1 VAVEVSTAF
10 GNAVVLR
17 LGLLSLEWGDSVIF
31 PVLREN
37 AVFLR
42 ICDSERFAGERVRWI
57 ASGLTATYGRGR
69 GFSPRYRCNSYTFLP
84 GWANPR

>member
-1 VAVEVSTAF
+1 MAVEVSTAF

-42 ICDSERFAGERVRWI
+42 VCDSERVRGGASEMDRVRADSHLRPRPWVL
-57 ASGLTATYGRGR
+57 AS
-69 GFSPRYRCNSYTFLP
+69 LP
-84 GWANPR
+84 L